1 MFADAAKAAQA
12 SAPVAPI
19 RSRPPSRFKK
29 PTESRRKWVVRAVS
43 ADDKKKWEEIRNE
56 YGPKATVDRDRVR
69 SDYDE
74 FCKLSGLEKNGE
86 SLGWCL
92 GQMANKLAPG
102 TVDGYIAYA
111 SEGSRTADVNYV
123 RKTAQAF
130 HADATTGHAPDI
142 NGKILKKFVNLA
154 PMAHQPVLFILMST
168 GMRVKDI
175 ARLRRRQVGYRK
187 KSSLRV
193 QIRLSKTA
201 KRRALRTTL
210 TIPSE
215 WLGVVPASFT
225 CWLKNTCKSKD
236 AKMLKG
242 YTAAKVNAI
251 LRRVGKKFDMPRPT
265 TYSFRREYMNFVREW
280 CGGDSD
286 LERSYTKHMS
296 TSITEAHYVRF
307 EEDPELESNSDDAP

>member
-92 GQMANKLAPG
+92 GPNSYL
-102 TVDGYIAYA
+102 
-111 SEGSRTADVNYV
+111 
-123 RKTAQAF
+123 
-130 HADATTGHAPDI
+130 
-142 NGKILKKFVNLA
+142 
-154 PMAHQPVLFILMST
+154 VLFILMST

-187 KSSLRV
+187 RSSLRV